1 MNRRPRTWLLTL
13 VGFIFISGIGLYIFR
28 IPLLTA
34 ILNHQL
40 DKQGIPAHSLSVA
53 SVSFNHLLLRNLAVG
68 TDRELQVD
76 HILITWRLPDLFA
89 GKLPSVEI
97 SGLQVALDLSS
108 GQPPL
113 GSLQPLIPSTAENS
127 GPLRLPA
134 ISLLN
139 ANIHLRSE
147 LGNFVIALAGNVDQ
161 DQTGVQAAQ
170 FGADITGPPGR
181 AKSRLMAT
189 LGAQGD
195 LQGKIIVSEG
205 MLSLPAVHIA
215 GLAGDVTFALMAM
228 RPQHI
233 NAQLMLSDILL
244 TRNESVEQAPTP
256 VFEQA
261 KLDLKID
268 ESNAQLTGELLANED
283 TLVAQWDAAVRD
295 YLDAPDFD
303 LTFYA
308 DGAASHFPWSLVGLA
323 QPSQGS
329 VAFEIIARGQIP
341 TFQELRNQDLTNLTW
356 LHHSTLTGQ
365 AHLELQGLNYPQ
377 KASNVT
383 GKLGLN
389 IALDEGSGKI
399 ILADDSELG
408 ASRLYPDWL
417 ASLGLPIE
425 AANYF
430 SDGGQL
436 RMTGPNNQPAQI
448 NLTRQTD
455 STTLII
461 TTLAILSTDKTQAHL
476 SALTEMSLNDQN
488 RLTAFTMSDFTL
500 QTTGIRYADTVID
513 RIVLTGGIHGSPDTW
528 AGTLDLLA
536 EGSQLAAG
544 PLVIR
549 QLSVALPMQ
558 ISLDHDTWRMG
569 LQKPGRISLG
579 AIAPINDV
587 SFQGPLSLS
596 ISQTDIELAS
606 RSQGLAFSHRLVAT
620 PTALS
625 LRLQQQETQ
634 AIDAHIHPGKITL
647 SGKREAGGQYQGQGS
662 MHDMR
667 IALPQADIHLE
678 NIATTLHLG
687 TTETGKIAD
696 FTIGRLYHQASA
708 PFFAPIS
715 LAGHVM
721 SKSSHGKPR
730 VYSMS
735 ATGGVP
741 DRHYLRLTGE
751 QVFDSG
757 EGALKIEIT
766 PLDFAPG
773 GLQPEMLLP
782 SLAQLKDMRGL
793 VSASAQ
799 FKWSKEGMH
808 SSALVDLDDV
818 SFAYQATKVT
828 DLNATLNLNDLMS
841 PSSSPAQTLTIRRI
855 DPGFPMESLVASYQI
870 KNSPPRVILDKAQL
884 FTIGGIISL
893 VPTTIDLT
901 STRNDF
907 VILVDNID
915 LAVLF
920 DLLQVEGLTGDG
932 RLTGSIPITLEGNQV
947 AIHNSHF
954 AAETSGI
961 LHFQSPKAPQMLAN
975 AGKEMDLLLKALQN
989 FYYTE
994 LSLELNKS
1002 AAHDL
1007 VATLSLL
1014 GNNPD
1019 VKAGQMFRL
1028 NINLESNI
1036 GKILETIS
1044 QGHTLSNEVM
1054 SDLFRLR

>member
-1 MNRRPRTWLLTL
+1 MKRRPRTWLLTL

-68 TDRELQVD
+68 TNRELQAD
-76 HILITWRLPDLFA
+76 HILITWHLPDLFA

-97 SGLQVALDLSS
+97 SGLQVALDLRS

-127 GPLRLPA
+127 DPLRLPT
-134 ISLLN
+134 ISLLD
-139 ANIHLRSE
+139 ANIHLRST
-147 LGNFVIALAGNVDQ
+147 LGDFVIALAGNVDQ
-161 DQTGVQAAQ
+161 DQTGVQTAQ
-170 FGADITGPPGR
+170 LSAEITGPPGQ

-189 LGAQGD
+189 LGTQGD

-205 MLSLPAVHIA
+205 TLNLPEVHIA

-244 TRNESVEQAPTP
+244 SRNESVEKAPTP

-268 ESNAQLTGELLANED
+268 ESNAQLSGELLTTDNTVLAYWNA
-283 TLVAQWDAAVRD
+283 TVRD
-295 YLDAPDFD
+295 YMNRPDFD
-303 LTFYA
+303 LAFNA
-308 DGAASHFPWSLVGLA
+308 NGAASNYPWLLVGLA

-329 VAFEIIARGQIP
+329 VTFDITARGQIP
-341 TFQELRNQDLTNLTW
+341 AFQTLRNHDLNNLTW
-356 LHHSTLTGQ
+356 LQHSTLAGKAQ
-365 AHLELQGLNYPQ
+365 FELQGLSYLQ

-389 IALDEGSGKI
+389 VALDEGSGKI
-399 ILADDSELG
+399 ILVDDSELG
-408 ASRLYPDWL
+408 VSRLYPDWL
-417 ASLGLPIE
+417 TSLGLPTE
-425 AANYF
+425 VANYF

-436 RMTGPNNQPAQI
+436 RMTGPNDQPAQI
-448 NLTRQTD
+448 NLTRQMD
-455 STTLII
+455 STTLMV
-461 TTLAILSTDKTQAHL
+461 TTSAILSTGKTQAYL
-476 SALTEMSLNDQN
+476 SALAEMNLNDQN
-488 RLTAFTMSDFTL
+488 RLTAFTLSDFTV
-500 QTTGIRYADTVID
+500 QTTGIRYVDTVID
-513 RIVLTGGIHGSPDTW
+513 RITLTGGIHGSPDTW
-528 AGTLDLLA
+528 AGALALHA

-544 PLVIR
+544 PLVAR

-558 ISLDHDTWRMG
+558 ISFDHDTWRMG
-569 LQKPGRISLG
+569 LQKPGKISLG

-596 ISQTDIELAS
+596 ISQADIELAS

-625 LRLQQQETQ
+625 LRLQHQETQ

-647 SGKREAGGQYQGQGS
+647 NGKREAGGQYQGQGI
-662 MHDMR
+662 MRDMR
-667 IALPQADIHLE
+667 LALPQSDIHLE

-687 TTETGKIAD
+687 ATGTGKIAD
-696 FTIGRLYHQASA
+696 FAIGRLHHQASS

-715 LAGHVM
+715 LSGHVV

-735 ATGGVP
+735 AIGGVP
-741 DRHYLRLTGE
+741 GRHYLRLTGE
-751 QVFDSG
+751 QAFDNG

-773 GLQPEMLLP
+773 GLQPEMLSP
-782 SLAQLKDMRGL
+782 SLAQLKDMSGL

-808 SSALVDLDDV
+808 SNGLVDLDDV

-828 DLNATLNLNDLMS
+828 DINTTLNLNDLMS

-893 VPTTIDLT
+893 VPATIDLT
-901 STRNDF
+901 STRNNF

-947 AIHNSHF
+947 AIHNSHL

-1054 SDLFRLR
+1054 RDLFRLR